1 MMLGGKAFLVLPKV
15 CWSIVTDLSIHRRC
29 LKVKFG
35 SEVYTTLDPSFGF
48 CGFSCRTFYGK
59 TSTEDGVFRTLSNI
73 QDRVFCILV
82 FIMSVH

>member
-1 MMLGGKAFLVLPKV
+1 MMLGGKAFLALPKV

-48 CGFSCRTFYGK
+48 CWFSCRTFYGE
-59 TSTEDGVFRTLSNI
+59 TSTQDDSRGVFRTLPNI
-73 QDRVFCILV
+73 QDRVF
-82 FIMSVH
+82 